1 MRNDAT
7 SPITLL
13 RCKAVL
19 ERTGLKR
26 SALYKSMSNG
36 DFPTPVKITA
46 KAVAWPSSEVD
57 IWISNRIATSKQ
69 ANSLDH
75 STAPTR
81 DIIRG
86 GKSC

>member
-13 RCKAVL
+13 RCKAVQ

-26 SALYKSMSNG
+26 SALYKAMSNG
-36 DFPTPVKITA
+36 DFPTPVKISA
-46 KAVAWPSSEVD
+46 KAVAWPSNEVD
-57 IWISNRIATSKQ
+57 IWISNRIASSKQ

-81 DIIRG
+81 GSSRG